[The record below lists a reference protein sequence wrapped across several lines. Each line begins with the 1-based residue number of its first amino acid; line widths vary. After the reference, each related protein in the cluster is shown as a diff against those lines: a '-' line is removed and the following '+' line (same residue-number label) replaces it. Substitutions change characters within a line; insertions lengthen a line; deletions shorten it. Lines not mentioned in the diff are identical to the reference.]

1 MYRSLVHGILEND
14 HGSISKAVTL
24 IENGGAETGPL
35 LNDIYKST
43 VESLRIG
50 ITGPPGAGKSTI
62 TNALID
68 IFLENKKTVGVIA
81 VDPTSPFSGG
91 SLLGDRIRMNHY
103 AWDERVF
110 VRSMGSHGEL
120 GGLARKSQDV
130 GDILA
135 ASGKDIVLYET
146 VGVGQSEHD
155 IVKAADVSI
164 VVLVPESGDEVQMMK
179 AGLIEIADLFII
191 NKSDRDGADRL
202 SSMLKNVL
210 HSFNPEGKIEP
221 PIFNTV
227 GTEGVGIKELYKGVF
242 DHVDSMIGLG
252 QLDKR
257 RLARYRQRVS
267 ALVRETLEDSF
278 WTDDKK
284 ELLYKVTKT
293 SDRITDAPHI
303 MAEALLGNTDEE

>member
-1 MYRSLVHGILEND
+1 MYQSLIHGILEND

-24 IENGGAETGPL
+24 IENGETETGSI
-35 LNDIYKST
+35 LNDLYQHSVGSI
-43 VESLRIG
+43 RIG

-62 TNALID
+62 TNALIE

-103 AWDERVF
+103 AWDDRVF
-110 VRSMGSHGEL
+110 VRSMGSNGEL

-155 IVKAADVSI
+155 IVKAADLSI

-227 GTEGVGIKELYKGVF
+227 GTEGVGIQELYSGML
-242 DHVDSMIGLG
+242 DHMDDMRDLG
-252 QLDKR
+252 QLDQR
-257 RLARYRQRVS
+257 RSERYRQRVS

-278 WTDDKK
+278 WTDDKI
-284 ELLYKVTKT
+284 ELLHKDSKTFDSIVT
-293 SDRITDAPHI
+293 APHI
-303 MAEALLGNTDEE
+303 MAQDLLGNVDNE

>member
-24 IENGGAETGPL
+24 IENGETETGSI
-35 LNDIYKST
+35 LNDLYQHSVGSI
-43 VESLRIG
+43 RIG

-62 TNALID
+62 TNALIE

-103 AWDERVF
+103 AWDDRVF
-110 VRSMGSHGEL
+110 VRSMGSNGEL

-155 IVKAADVSI
+155 IVKAADLSI

-179 AGLIEIADLFII
+179 AGLIEIADIFII

-227 GTEGVGIKELYKGVF
+227 GTEGVGIQELYSGML
-242 DHVDSMIGLG
+242 DHMDDMRDLG
-252 QLDKR
+252 QLDQR
-257 RLARYRQRVS
+257 RSERYRQRVS

-278 WTDDKK
+278 WTDDKI
-284 ELLYKVTKT
+284 ELLHKDSKTFDSIVT
-293 SDRITDAPHI
+293 APHI
-303 MAEALLGNTDEE
+303 MAQDLLGNVDNE

>member
-1 MYRSLVHGILEND
+1 MYQSLIHGILEND

-24 IENGGAETGPL
+24 IENGETETGSI
-35 LNDIYKST
+35 LNDLYQHSVGSI
-43 VESLRIG
+43 RIG

-62 TNALID
+62 TNALIE

-103 AWDERVF
+103 AWDDRVF
-110 VRSMGSHGEL
+110 VRSMGSNGEL

-135 ASGKDIVLYET
+135 ASGKDIVLYEP

-155 IVKAADVSI
+155 IVKAADLSI

-227 GTEGVGIKELYKGVF
+227 GTEGVGIQELYSGML
-242 DHVDSMIGLG
+242 DHMDDMRDLG
-252 QLDKR
+252 QLDQR
-257 RLARYRQRVS
+257 RSERYRQRVS

-278 WTDDKK
+278 WTDDKI
-284 ELLYKVTKT
+284 ELLHKDSKTFDSIVT
-293 SDRITDAPHI
+293 APHI
-303 MAEALLGNTDEE
+303 MAQDLLGNVDNE

>member
-1 MYRSLVHGILEND
+1 MYQSLIHGILEND

-24 IENGGAETGPL
+24 IENGETETGSI
-35 LNDIYKST
+35 LNDLYQHSVGSI
-43 VESLRIG
+43 RIG

-62 TNALID
+62 TNALIE

-103 AWDERVF
+103 AWDDRVF
-110 VRSMGSHGEL
+110 VRSMGSNGEL

-155 IVKAADVSI
+155 IVKAADLSI

-227 GTEGVGIKELYKGVF
+227 GTEGVGIQELYSGML
-242 DHVDSMIGLG
+242 DHIDDMRDLG
-252 QLDKR
+252 QLDQR
-257 RLARYRQRVS
+257 RSERYRQRVS

-278 WTDDKK
+278 WTDDKI
-284 ELLYKVTKT
+284 ELLHKDSKTFDSIVT
-293 SDRITDAPHI
+293 APHI
-303 MAEALLGNTDEE
+303 MAQDLLGNVDNE

>member
-1 MYRSLVHGILEND
+1 MYQSLIHGILEND

-24 IENGGAETGPL
+24 IENGETETGSI
-35 LNDIYKST
+35 LNDLYQHSVGSI
-43 VESLRIG
+43 RIG

-62 TNALID
+62 TNALIE
-68 IFLENKKTVGVIA
+68 ILLENKKTVGVIA

-103 AWDERVF
+103 AWDDRVF
-110 VRSMGSHGEL
+110 VRSMGSNGEL

-155 IVKAADVSI
+155 IVKAADLSI

-227 GTEGVGIKELYKGVF
+227 GTEGVGIQELYSGML
-242 DHVDSMIGLG
+242 DHMIDMRDLG
-252 QLDKR
+252 QLDQR
-257 RLARYRQRVS
+257 RLERYRQRVS

-278 WTDDKK
+278 WTDDKI
-284 ELLYKVTKT
+284 ELLHKDSKTFDSIVT
-293 SDRITDAPHI
+293 APHI
-303 MAEALLGNTDEE
+303 MAQDLLGNVDNE

>member
-1 MYRSLVHGILEND
+1 M
-14 HGSISKAVTL
+14 
-24 IENGGAETGPL
+24 
-35 LNDIYKST
+35 
-43 VESLRIG
+43 
-50 ITGPPGAGKSTI
+50 
-62 TNALID
+62 
-68 IFLENKKTVGVIA
+68 
-81 VDPTSPFSGG
+81 
-91 SLLGDRIRMNHY
+91 
-103 AWDERVF
+103 
-110 VRSMGSHGEL
+110 
-120 GGLARKSQDV
+120 ARKSQDV

-155 IVKAADVSI
+155 IVKAADLSI

-227 GTEGVGIKELYKGVF
+227 GTEGVGIQELYSGML
-242 DHVDSMIGLG
+242 DHMDDMRDLG
-252 QLDKR
+252 QLDQR
-257 RLARYRQRVS
+257 RSERYRQRVS

-278 WTDDKK
+278 WTDDKI
-284 ELLYKVTKT
+284 ELLHKDSKTFDSIVT
-293 SDRITDAPHI
+293 APHI
-303 MAEALLGNTDEE
+303 MAQDLLGNVDNE